1 MTDMTEK
8 ERCTRGCIWL
18 GAGVG
23 VACILMFWLIAGW
36 GIVLS
41 IAAGAILGV
50 LSMFAFSAIFCGK
63 LKDAASSAP
72 TRSSSHT
79 SPQPSAATAP
89 ATTSQAAAT
98 TAAPVGGAASAV
110 TAGSTAAASA
120 PSATAAQDA
129 QASAPVGGAATEAT
143 AGTSAATTSTQDAQA
158 SAPVGGAATEATAG
172 TSTAS
177 RATGKQA
184 FSGMK
189 PSKELKGQQELS
201 ERKGTYKYEAPA
213 AEMKPA
219 KSKAKP
225 TSETAAT
232 DAPAPAPAAF
242 ADIPADTPESKPETL
257 STARA
262 GGADDLK
269 LISGVG
275 PKLEQTLNELGFY
288 HFDQV
293 AKWGPQEIA
302 WVDSRLR
309 FKGRIARD
317 NWMAQAKTL
326 AEGGET
332 EFSARK
338 KKT

>member
-1 MTDMTEK
+1 
-8 ERCTRGCIWL
+8 
-18 GAGVG
+18 
-23 VACILMFWLIAGW
+23 
-36 GIVLS
+36 
-41 IAAGAILGV
+41 
-50 LSMFAFSAIFCGK
+50 
-63 LKDAASSAP
+63 
-72 TRSSSHT
+72 
-79 SPQPSAATAP
+79 
-89 ATTSQAAAT
+89 
-98 TAAPVGGAASAV
+98 
-110 TAGSTAAASA
+110 
-120 PSATAAQDA
+120 
-129 QASAPVGGAATEAT
+129 
-143 AGTSAATTSTQDAQA
+143 
-158 SAPVGGAATEATAG
+158 
-172 TSTAS
+172 
-177 RATGKQA
+177 
-184 FSGMK
+184 MK

-201 ERKGTYKYEAPA
+201 ERKGTYRYEAPA
-213 AEMKPA
+213 AEVAQA
-219 KSKAKP
+219 KEKTEAPKAKA
-225 TSETAAT
+225 TSASAAT
-232 DAPAPAPAAF
+232 EAPAPAPAAF
-242 ADIPADTPESKPETL
+242 ADIPADTPETKPETL
-257 STARA
+257 SSARA